1 MIIEILLTII
11 LLGVIFNTYL
21 QIKKNKNNK
30 QGYTK
35 KDAELNKL
43 FITGAINNSA
53 SSISKNINDRL
64 NDITEKTALIKRS
77 HDDSSAVISNLQN
90 EVNNFNDL
98 LFNKKKRGGYGE
110 AQLNI
115 ILEAIYGDNT
125 NYYQEQY
132 EYNNIIVDAAI
143 FLPND
148 IFIPIDSKFPYENFS
163 KVEDSNLDEHQLQH
177 YMKLFKNDIKARIKE
192 TAKYIQKGTT
202 SNYAIM
208 FIPSEGVFAYIY
220 SNIYEVVEF
229 ARQQNVLMVSPTT
242 MNAVI
247 SNIRHT
253 TQIIEQT
260 KNAQEIREQIN
271 VLSIEFSRLDE
282 RWNRFDKKIQEIIV
296 KKDDVSKTVKKI
308 SNKFNKITKKSK

>member
-21 QIKKNKNNK
+21 QANKYKNNK
-30 QGYTK
+30 QSYTK

-43 FITGAINNSA
+43 FINEAINSSA
-53 SSISKNINDRL
+53 TSISKNINDRL
-64 NDITEKTALIKRS
+64 NDITEKTALIKKS
-77 HDDSSAVISNLQN
+77 HDDSSEVISNLQN

-132 EYNNIIVDAAI
+132 EYNNVIVDAAI
-143 FLPND
+143 FLPNE
-148 IFIPIDSKFPYENFS
+148 IFIPVDSKFPYENFS
-163 KVEDSNLDEHQLQH
+163 KVEDSTLEDHEIKH
-177 YMKLFKNDIKARIKE
+177 YLKLFKDDIKARIKE
-192 TAKYIQKGTT
+192 TAKYIQKGITT
-202 SNYAIM
+202 NYAVM
-208 FIPSEGVFAYIY
+208 FIPSEAVFAYIY
-220 SNIYEVVEF
+220 SNIYEVVEL
-229 ARQQNVLMVSPTT
+229 ARQQNVLIVSPTT

-260 KNAQEIREQIN
+260 QNAQEIREQIKA
-271 VLSIEFSRLDE
+271 LSLEFSRLDE
-282 RWNRFDKKIQEIIV
+282 RWNKFDKKIGEIIT
-296 KKDDVSKTVKKI
+296 KKEDVSITVKKI
-308 SNKFNKITKKSK
+308 SSKFNKITKKDK